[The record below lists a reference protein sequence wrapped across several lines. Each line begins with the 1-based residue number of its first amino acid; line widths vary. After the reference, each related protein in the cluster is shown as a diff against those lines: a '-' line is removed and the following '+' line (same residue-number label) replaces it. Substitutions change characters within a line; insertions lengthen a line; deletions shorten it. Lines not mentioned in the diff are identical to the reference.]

1 MKKIILA
8 AALALT
14 AAAVSAPMALA
25 ADATAPAAAK
35 FTTDTPIQDL
45 VANPAAKAV
54 LDKVFPGLTTHP
66 SYDTFKGLS
75 LKALAPYSQGKID
88 DAKLA
93 EAQKALADVK
103 G

>member
-14 AAAVSAPMALA
+14 AAGAVSTVAMA
-25 ADATAPAAAK
+25 ADATAPAAK

-45 VANPAAKAV
+45 VANPGAKAV

-93 EAQKALADVK
+93 EAQKALAEVK

>member
-8 AALALT
+8 AALAV
-14 AAAVSAPMALA
+14 AAVGATAPLAMA
-25 ADATAPAAAK
+25 ADAAAAAK

-45 VANPAAKAV
+45 VANPGAKAV

-66 SYDTFKGLS
+66 SYDTFKALS

>member
-8 AALALT
+8 AALAFT
-14 AAAVSAPMALA
+14 AVGATATLAVA
-25 ADATAPAAAK
+25 ADAPAAAK

-54 LDKVFPGLTTHP
+54 LDKLLPGLTSHP
-66 SYDTFKGLS
+66 SFDTFKGLS
-75 LKALAPYSQGKID
+75 LKALAPYSGGKID
-88 DAKLA
+88 DAKLV
-93 EAQKALADVK
+93 EVDKALAELK